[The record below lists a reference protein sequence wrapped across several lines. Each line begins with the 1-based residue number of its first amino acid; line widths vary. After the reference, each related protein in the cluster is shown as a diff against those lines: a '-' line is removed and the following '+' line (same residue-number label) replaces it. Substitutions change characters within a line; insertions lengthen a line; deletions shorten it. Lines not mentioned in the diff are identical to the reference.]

1 MRRYNKI
8 IDNCILEFEKPNDI
22 SQIISLGLGI
32 ILGGYFT
39 LIVFRFLNNVLE
51 MDVWRSMAY
60 SGLINFL
67 PYLLSLILYRDI
79 KKNERKLMDKH
90 NGIECWFKGLKSFIN
105 CSGLL
110 IIFFIYMSLSLI
122 KYSKIPVSSSEI
134 DEILNLY
141 TISITITVFTLIIL
155 KWNHDEFLDKIKSK
169 LSTQYSNGFPFIHIT
184 TEDREVT
191 GKIQDIFDKDLVIL
205 DDNGLQTA
213 VEWNMIT
220 ILGLK
225 E

>member
-1 MRRYNKI
+1 
-8 IDNCILEFEKPNDI
+8 L
-22 SQIISLGLGI
+22 
-32 ILGGYFT
+32 
-39 LIVFRFLNNVLE
+39 LIVPEALHLSIAVEAHPGKITPNGRGSAVAIHGIAFL
-51 MDVWRSMAY
+51 SH
-60 SGLINFL
+60 
-67 PYLLSLILYRDI
+67 SLILYRDI